1 MTKSIILACSFASQ
15 LFDNSPEVARKN
27 YYTGINK
34 EEALRVLNKRK
45 FS

>member
-1 MTKSIILACSFASQ
+1 MTKNIILVCSFASQ
-15 LFDNSPEVARKN
+15 LFGNLPEVAKKN
-27 YYTGINK
+27 NYTGINK